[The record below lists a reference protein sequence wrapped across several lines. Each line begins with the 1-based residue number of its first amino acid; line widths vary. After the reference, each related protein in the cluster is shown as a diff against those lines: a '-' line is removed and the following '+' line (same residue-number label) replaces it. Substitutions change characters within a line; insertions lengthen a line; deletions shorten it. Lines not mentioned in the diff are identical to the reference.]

1 MFLRQSSHSA
11 PQAFG
16 YAEAPQPA
24 WQRNFEDLPCP
35 VVVLS
40 TAGRVLYANPDFN
53 AMFENARRTVRD
65 LSSFVCGDDV
75 ERVGEI
81 VRLATAAPGSTKSL
95 ELRIVDCRSGVHVFR
110 SLWRYSAVYDSV
122 TVVLDELT
130 FAVEQAPV

>member
-1 MFLRQSSHSA
+1 
-11 PQAFG
+11 
-16 YAEAPQPA
+16 
-24 WQRNFEDLPCP
+24 
-35 VVVLS
+35 
-40 TAGRVLYANPDFN
+40 
-53 AMFENARRTVRD
+53 MFENARRTVRD
-65 LSSFVCGDDV
+65 LSSFVRGDDV